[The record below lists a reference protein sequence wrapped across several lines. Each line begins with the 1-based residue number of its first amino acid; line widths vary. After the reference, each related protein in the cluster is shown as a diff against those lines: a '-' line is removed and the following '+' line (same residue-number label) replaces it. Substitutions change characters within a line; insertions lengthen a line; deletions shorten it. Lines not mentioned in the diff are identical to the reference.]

1 MVLER
6 RLFQNLETNEY
17 RFHHFITILYFF
29 IQYGSVIVV
38 KETAIKQTNHLGK
51 CMTYFAINI
60 RFNTFHLKHA
70 KDNFIFEVM
79 D

>member
-6 RLFQNLETNEY
+6 RLLQNLETNES
-17 RFHHFITILYFF
+17 RSSAILYCF
-29 IQYGSVIVV
+29 IQYGYVIVV

-51 CMTYFAINI
+51 CKTLCAINLC
-60 RFNTFHLKHA
+60 FNTYHLKHA